1 MKCFLKFLIFSFLL
15 VVCYCVKK
23 YTGLAR
29 PNTKIEM
36 SGKLRHFVGRFSTED
51 KRAAISP
58 LQMSLH
64 FSDSFIKGSYRV
76 SNSKKEVELVGALN
90 EENEL
95 IIIETLNGKTT
106 GAFKGTFENGN
117 NSLLRL
123 TGIWSSLQSDHLR
136 PFSLQ
141 EVR

>member
-1 MKCFLKFLIFSFLL
+1 MKSFLNYLTFSLLL

-23 YTGLAR
+23 YTVLAQPR
-29 PNTKIEM
+29 TKTEV
-36 SGKLRHFVGRFSTED
+36 SGRLRHFVGRFSTED
-51 KRAAISP
+51 KPAAISP

-64 FSDSFIKGSYRV
+64 FSDNFIKGSYRH
-76 SNSKKEVELVGALN
+76 SNSQKEVELVGALN
-90 EENEL
+90 GENEL
-95 IIIETLNGKTT
+95 IIIETSNGKTT
-106 GAFKGTFENGN
+106 GAFKGTFENGD

-123 TGIWSSLQSDHLR
+123 TGIWSSVQSDHLR

>member
-1 MKCFLKFLIFSFLL
+1 MLPETNQRTRS
-15 VVCYCVKK
+15 
-23 YTGLAR
+23 
-29 PNTKIEM
+29 
-36 SGKLRHFVGRFSTED
+36 
-51 KRAAISP
+51 
-58 LQMSLH
+58 MSLH